1 MPKARKGPALR
12 KVMNQIRG
20 LFHKFAQ
27 AGTRIHQTDN
37 IAIGKRAVLE
47 DLLVSGPQTI
57 PQMAR
62 KRPVS
67 RQHILNLVQPLKEGG
82 DVEFIEN
89 PEHKRSFL
97 VVLTDQGREKIQA
110 MLQTEEVV
118 LEKLAQSLKMKDLE
132 TTIASLSAIKNLLES
147 EKFITAVE
155 EANES
160 NE

>member
-1 MPKARKGPALR
+1 MPKAKQGPALR
-12 KVMNQIRG
+12 KVMNQIRV
-20 LFHKFAQ
+20 LFHKFAE
-27 AGTRIHQTDN
+27 AGARIHQTDN

-47 DLLVSGPQTI
+47 DLLVNGPQTI

-97 VVLTDQGREKIQA
+97 VVLTDQGREKMQA
-110 MLQTEEVV
+110 MLQTEDVV

-147 EKFITAVE
+147 EKFIKAVE
-155 EANES
+155 EGNEK
-160 NE
+160 